1 MNRDQRS
8 IIFFILSCAAL
19 VALPA
24 LGGCTG
30 KIEPGT
36 AQVKRQVV
44 TGVEISEALPSQ
56 TEEYYETTGTV
67 RPVTS
72 SVVASRIMGTVTSM
86 KVREGERVRKGQL
99 LMTLDDRDAE
109 QKVRA
114 AEKAVEAADQQRQL
128 MDVTYGRYKKLYDG
142 KAVSRQEIDQIE
154 TQKKVAESEYERAG
168 AGLAEAKV
176 YYGFARIISPISGIV
191 TEKKTDAGSMAVP
204 GMPLL
209 TIENASSFRIDL
221 NVDEGMTGKLKIG
234 TPVDIVIDSLSRTIR
249 GKVSEIVPAVDPM
262 SRTFLV
268 KVGISGAGL
277 RSGLYAKAMVPVGT
291 KEAILLPGK
300 AVVERGELTGLY
312 VVGPDNVIT
321 YRLVRLGRQYDG
333 NVEILSGIN
342 PKERVITGGV
352 EKAADGGIVEMAGS
366 KQ

>member
-1 MNRDQRS
+1 MNRDQRF
-8 IIFFILSCAAL
+8 IIFFILFCAAL
-19 VALPA
+19 VVLPL

-30 KIEPGT
+30 KIKPGT
-36 AQVKRQVV
+36 AQVKRQAV

-72 SVVASRIMGTVTSM
+72 SVVASRIMGTVTSL
-86 KVREGERVRKGQL
+86 KVREGDRVRKGQL
-99 LMTLDDRDAE
+99 LMTLDDRDVE
-109 QKVRA
+109 QKVKA
-114 AEKAVEAADQQRQL
+114 AEKAVEAADQQREL

-176 YYGFARIISPISGIV
+176 YYGFAKITSPISGIV
-191 TEKKTDAGSMAVP
+191 TEKKIEAGSMAVP
-204 GMPLL
+204 GTPLL

-221 NVDEGMTGKLKIG
+221 NVDEGMTGKLKVG
-234 TPVDIVIDSLSRTIR
+234 MPVDIVIDSLSRTIK

-268 KVGISGAGL
+268 KVGISGPGL
-277 RSGLYAKAMVPVGT
+277 RSGLYARAMVPVGT
-291 KEAILLPGK
+291 KEAILLPRK

-352 EKAADGGIVEMAGS
+352 EKAVDGGILETAGGR
-366 KQ
+366 Q